1 MSEVTPPPQPPGLPP
16 TPTAGQLKVAV
27 ANPPGAMARQ
37 LTLGAKL
44 DAVIAGA
51 AAKGQFQIATAFG
64 RVVIQTNLPL
74 PWKAPCNCS
83 CWLRAA
89 SCNS

>member
-1 MSEVTPPPQPPGLPP
+1 M
-16 TPTAGQLKVAV
+16 AV
-27 ANPPGAMARQ
+27 ANPPEAMARQ

>member
-1 MSEVTPPPQPPGLPP
+1 M
-16 TPTAGQLKVAV
+16 AV
-27 ANPPGAMARQ
+27 ANPPEAMARQ

-44 DAVIAGA
+44 DAFIADA